1 MAKEYEFPLSVGSL
15 YYEKIVTEHAGE
27 GLCITR
33 LQGLAGE
40 VEIPAQ
46 IEGTPVLAIGRK
58 AFLSKKNLRKVTVP
72 ETVVEVGDWAFAYCD
87 NLHTVRFLAAKAGS
101 GEEAGE
107 QAEHVSDSG
116 KEAEL
121 RFGKAVFLEC
131 HKLRYVFVQAQEE
144 STAALLAAAV
154 TTAEAPY
161 LLDAQEAGS
170 AEWLEKWD
178 ARMLSILHSADD
190 EGYSKQVLCGEED
203 YGSTD
208 KVAYESGRRKVKVRL
223 LLLRCMYPEGLKAE
237 CRSEMEE
244 YLRAHTKPGTGNA
257 QMGARGNPS
266 RHDNKNENGIVQDET
281 WQVILKEH
289 SEERAFY
296 TLFTDLGCVTRENFD
311 ALLSDVGEDC
321 PELRA
326 YLMRYKEEKLGY
338 ADVFADFLNF

>member
-1 MAKEYEFPLSVGSL
+1 MAKEWEFPIPGGSL
-15 YYEKIVTEHAGE
+15 YCEKIESEQTGS
-27 GLCITR
+27 GIRITR
-33 LQGLAGE
+33 MQGLAGE

-46 IEGTPVLAIGRK
+46 IEGMPVLAIGRK

-72 ETVVEVGDWAFAYCD
+72 GTVTEVGDWAFAYCD
-87 NLHTVRFLAAKAGS
+87 HLHTVRFVQ
-101 GEEAGE
+101 ETT
-107 QAEHVSDSG
+107 
-116 KEAEL
+116 EL

-131 HKLRYVFVQAQEE
+131 SSLRFVYVKDGRE

-170 AEWLEKWD
+170 REWLEKWD
-178 ARMLSILHSADD
+178 ARMFAVLHSADE

-223 LLLRCMYPEGLKAE
+223 LLLRCLYPEGLAPGR
-237 CRSEMEE
+237 RSEMEA
-244 YLRAHTKPGTGNA
+244 YLREK
-257 QMGARGNPS
+257 
-266 RHDNKNENGIVQDET
+266 DET

-289 SEERAFY
+289 GEEQAY
-296 TLFTDLGCVTRENFD
+296 YKLFTDLGCVTEDNFD
-311 ALLSDVGEDC
+311 ALLRDVGEDC

-326 YLMRYKEEKLGY
+326 YLMRYKEEALGY
-338 ADVFADFLNF
+338 SDFFAGLQL

>member
-15 YYEKIVTEHAGE
+15 YYEKIVTEYAGE

-87 NLHTVRFLAAKAGS
+87 NLHTVRFLATKAGS
-101 GEEAGE
+101 REEA
-107 QAEHVSDSG
+107 
-116 KEAEL
+116 KL

-131 HKLRYVFVQAQEE
+131 HKLRYVFVKAQEE
-144 STAALLAAAV
+144 SVAALLAAAV

-244 YLRAHTKPGTGNA
+244 YLRAHTKPG
-257 QMGARGNPS
+257 

>member
-1 MAKEYEFPLSVGSL
+1 MAKEWEFPIPGGSL
-15 YYEKIVTEHAGE
+15 YYEKVRSEHEEAGI
-27 GLCITR
+27 CITR
-33 LQGLAGE
+33 MQGLAGE

-46 IEGTPVLAIGRK
+46 IEGMPVLAIGRK

-72 ETVVEVGDWAFAYCD
+72 ETVAEVGDWAFAYCD
-87 NLHTVRFLAAKAGS
+87 HLHTVRFVQ
-101 GEEAGE
+101 ETT
-107 QAEHVSDSG
+107 
-116 KEAEL
+116 EL

-131 HKLRYVFVQAQEE
+131 SSLRFVYVKDGRE

-170 AEWLEKWD
+170 REWLEKWD
-178 ARMLSILHSADD
+178 ARMFAVLHSADE

-223 LLLRCMYPEGLKAE
+223 LLLRCLYPEGLAPGR
-237 CRSEMEE
+237 RSEMEA
-244 YLRAHTKPGTGNA
+244 YLREK
-257 QMGARGNPS
+257 
-266 RHDNKNENGIVQDET
+266 DET

-289 SEERAFY
+289 GEEQAY
-296 TLFTDLGCVTRENFD
+296 YKLFTDLGCVTEDNFD
-311 ALLSDVGEDC
+311 ALLRDVGEDC

-326 YLMRYKEEKLGY
+326 YLMRYKEEMLGY
-338 ADVFADFLNF
+338 SDFFAGLQL

>member
-1 MAKEYEFPLSVGSL
+1 MAKEWEFPISGGSL
-15 YYEKIVTEHAGE
+15 YYEKLESEHAGA
-27 GLCITR
+27 GICITR
-33 LQGLAGE
+33 MQGLAGE

-46 IEGTPVLAIGRK
+46 IDGMPVLAIGRK

-72 ETVVEVGDWAFAYCD
+72 GTVTEVGDWAFAYCD
-87 NLHTVRFLAAKAGS
+87 HLHTVRFVHE
-101 GEEAGE
+101 GE
-107 QAEHVSDSG
+107 
-116 KEAEL
+116 EL

-131 HKLRYVFVQAQEE
+131 SSLRFVYVKNGSE

-170 AEWLEKWD
+170 GEWLEKWD
-178 ARMLSILHSADD
+178 ARMFAVLHSADE

-223 LLLRCMYPEGLKAE
+223 LLLRCLYPEGLAPE
-237 CRSEMEE
+237 RRGEMEA
-244 YLRAHTKPGTGNA
+244 YLREK
-257 QMGARGNPS
+257 
-266 RHDNKNENGIVQDET
+266 DET

-289 SEERAFY
+289 GEDQAY
-296 TLFTDLGCVTRENFD
+296 YKLFTDLGCVTEDNFD
-311 ALLSDVGEDC
+311 ALLRDVGEDC

-326 YLMRYKEEKLGY
+326 YLMRYKEEALGY
-338 ADVFADFLNF
+338 SDFFAGLQL